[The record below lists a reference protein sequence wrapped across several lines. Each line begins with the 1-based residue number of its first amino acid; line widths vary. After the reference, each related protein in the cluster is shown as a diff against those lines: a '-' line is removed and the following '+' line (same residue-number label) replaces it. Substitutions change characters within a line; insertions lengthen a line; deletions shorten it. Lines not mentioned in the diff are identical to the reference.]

1 MWVFII
7 IAIIVVIL
15 LAVFVGTYNRFV
27 LLRARI
33 DNAWAQVQVQLK
45 RRWDLIPNLV
55 ETVKGYATHES
66 KTLEAVVAARSA
78 AVSATTPQDSAKAE
92 AGLTGAL
99 RQLLAVAEAYPDLK
113 ANQSFLSLQGSLSE
127 TEDKI
132 SFARQFF
139 NDTVMSYNVAIARF
153 PGVIIANMFG
163 FKSRESFEAPE
174 TEQDAPKVSFEDA
187 PSVAASASEPAPEAA
202 AVAAPATPV
211 PAEAEDAPAAP
222 APENPEA

>member
-1 MWVFII
+1 MSSTSLILII
-7 IAIIVVIL
+7 IAIIVVLLLVIL
-15 LAVFVGTYNRFV
+15 VGTYNRFV

-55 ETVKGYATHES
+55 ETVKGYASHES

-78 AVSATTPQDSAKAE
+78 AVSATTPEESAKAE

-113 ANQSFLSLQGSLSE
+113 ANQNFMSLQGDLRD

-132 SFARQFF
+132 SYARQFF
-139 NDTVMSYNVAIARF
+139 NDTVMNYNVAITRF
-153 PGVIIANMFG
+153 PGVIIAGMFN
-163 FKSRESFEAPE
+163 FTSRQSFEAPD
-174 TEQDAPKVSFEDA
+174 TEQEAPKVSFEDT
-187 PSVAASASEPAPEAA
+187 PSVASGLAAEPAPTP
-202 AVAAPATPV
+202 APEPSEPTV
-211 PAEAEDAPAAP
+211 
-222 APENPEA
+222 PENPEA